1 MPPTA
6 TATTPTATKASAPA
20 TTLLTPSLVCRD
32 AAGAIE
38 FYKRAFGAQE
48 MRVIRTPDGRV
59 MHAALAV
66 GGAMIFLGEECVEF
80 GSRSPLTLGGSPV
93 TLSLH
98 VGDCDAVFARA
109 VAAGCTVR
117 MPLAE
122 MFWGD
127 RFGVLSDP
135 YGHLWS
141 VATNVR
147 KLTDDEIQKGA
158 AAAAKEMQPE
168 LERRRAA
175 GQ

>member
-1 MPPTA
+1 MPA
-6 TATTPTATKASAPA
+6 TATTPKAPKAPA
-20 TTLLTPSLVCRD
+20 TAADILLTPSLVCRD

-38 FYKRAFGAQE
+38 FYKRAFGAEE

-59 MHAALAV
+59 MHAALTV
-66 GGAMIFLGEECVEF
+66 GGAMVFLGEECVEF
-80 GSRSPLTLGGSPV
+80 GSRSPQALGGSPV
-93 TLSLH
+93 SLCLH
-98 VGDCDAVFARA
+98 VTDCDAVFARA

-117 MPLAE
+117 MPPAD

-135 YGHLWS
+135 YGHVWS

-147 KLTDDEIQKGA
+147 KLTDEEIQKGA
-158 AAAAKEMQPE
+158 AAAAAQMQPE

-175 GQ
+175 GH

>member
-1 MPPTA
+1 MPA
-6 TATTPTATKASAPA
+6 TATTPKTSRPAAPTAA
-20 TTLLTPSLVCRD
+20 TLLTPSLVCRD

-38 FYKRAFGAQE
+38 FYKRAFGAEE
-48 MRVIRTPDGRV
+48 MRVIRSPDGRV
-59 MHAALAV
+59 MHAALTV

-80 GSRSPLTLGGSPV
+80 GSRSPQTLGGSPV

-98 VGDCDAVFARA
+98 VSDCDAVFARA
-109 VAAGCTVR
+109 VTAGCTVR
-117 MPLAE
+117 MPPAD

-147 KLTDDEIQKGA
+147 KLTDEEIQKA
-158 AAAAKEMQPE
+158 AAAAATQMQSE